1 MFFKG
6 YVLTKN
12 KKCLEKFKDVKKLK
26 TLDDVKDLP
35 EYAGILAENTVLI
48 DVDDEEESE
57 ILFDIVLDKKLKCK
71 VYKTTRGMHFYFL
84 NNNTIKSNKTN
95 TSLFCGLHADI
106 KLGTRNSY
114 SILKFN
120 NIDREVLYD
129 AKEYETVPKYLLPIK
144 YNIDFID
151 MENGDGRNQKLFNYI
166 LTLQSHGFGVEES
179 RECIRIIN
187 EYVMYDG
194 LSDNELETIL
204 RDESFKKP
212 TFFDGKTFLFDKFAE
227 FLKNTYHIKS
237 INDQLHLYQDGIYI
251 SNNAEIEKAMIN
263 YIPNLSKTKRN
274 EVLEYIKLIVEPVN
288 PSSCDYMTFRNG
300 IYNLLTD
307 ELLDFDPSI
316 ITQNKINYD
325 YNPNAYNELMDKTLD
340 RLSCNDKEI
349 RAIIE
354 EMIGY
359 CFFRRNELGV
369 AFILTGDKKND
380 KSTLLGVLQ
389 KLIGDVNT
397 SSLDLKELDQRFK
410 AAELF
415 GKLANIGDDIGDDF
429 IPDTAIFKKLVTG
442 DRINVERKGQQ
453 PFEFNSYAK
462 LLFSANK
469 IPRMK
474 DRTGAIKRRLVIIP
488 FEATFDKSDP
498 DFDPYIKTKLQS
510 QTSIEYLIQL
520 GITGLKRVL
529 KNNSFTQSDKATREL
544 ENYDKENNPILIF
557 LDEIEYNDVINQ
569 SVSDVYLKYSTWCIE
584 NGFEK
589 LNNLNFGKTI
599 CQKFNV
605 KSKGKK
611 VKGEN
616 IRVYVKGNKK

>member
-1 MFFKG
+1 MLFKG
-6 YVLTKN
+6 YVSTKN

-35 EYAGILAENTVLI
+35 EFAGVLAENTVLI
-48 DVDDEEESE
+48 DVDDGEESE
-57 ILFDIVLDKKLKCK
+57 ILFDIVMDKKLKCK

-84 NNNTIKSNKTN
+84 NDNTIKSNKTN

-106 KLGTRNSY
+106 KLGSRNSY

-129 AKEYETVPKYLLPIK
+129 VDEYETIPKYLLPIK
-144 YNIDFID
+144 YDIDFID

-166 LTLQSHGFGVEES
+166 LTLQSHGFGVEDS

-212 TFFDGKTFLFDKFAE
+212 TFYDGKTFLFDKFAE
-227 FLKNTYHIKS
+227 FLKNTYHIKL
-237 INDQLHLYQDGIYI
+237 INDQLHMYKDGIYI

-274 EVLEYIKLIVEPVN
+274 EVLEYIKLIVEPVT
-288 PSSCDYMTFRNG
+288 PSACDYITFKNG
-300 IYNLLTD
+300 IYNLSTG
-307 ELLDFDPSI
+307 ELLEFDPAI

-325 YNPNAYNELMDKTLD
+325 YNSNAYHELMDKTLD
-340 RLSCNDKEI
+340 RLSCDDKDI

-369 AFILTGDKKND
+369 AFILIGDKKNG

-389 KLIGDVNT
+389 KLIGEVNI

-410 AAELF
+410 TAELF

-474 DRTGAIKRRLVIIP
+474 DKTGAIKRRLVIIP

-498 DFDPYIKTKLQS
+498 DFDPYIKSKLQH

-520 GITGLKRVL
+520 GIAGLKRVL
-529 KNNSFTQSDKATREL
+529 KNNSFTKSNKVVKEI
-544 ENYDKENNPILIF
+544 EKYDKENNPVMIF
-557 LDEIEYNDVINQ
+557 LDELEKKDVHNQ
-569 SVSDVYLKYSTWCIE
+569 PKSDVYLKYSTWCIE
-584 NGFEK
+584 NGYEK
-589 LNNLNFGKTI
+589 LNDANFGRELNK
-599 CQKFNV
+599 KFNI
-605 KSKGKK
+605 KTDRKYPNGKQTT
-611 VKGEN
+611 
-616 IRVYVKGNKK
+616 IYVIVDE

>member
-1 MFFKG
+1 
-6 YVLTKN
+6 
-12 KKCLEKFKDVKKLK
+12 
-26 TLDDVKDLP
+26 
-35 EYAGILAENTVLI
+35 
-48 DVDDEEESE
+48 
-57 ILFDIVLDKKLKCK
+57 
-71 VYKTTRGMHFYFL
+71 
-84 NNNTIKSNKTN
+84 
-95 TSLFCGLHADI
+95 
-106 KLGTRNSY
+106 
-114 SILKFN
+114 
-120 NIDREVLYD
+120 
-129 AKEYETVPKYLLPIK
+129 
-144 YNIDFID
+144 
-151 MENGDGRNQKLFNYI
+151 
-166 LTLQSHGFGVEES
+166 
-179 RECIRIIN
+179 
-187 EYVMYDG
+187 
-194 LSDNELETIL
+194 
-204 RDESFKKP
+204 
-212 TFFDGKTFLFDKFAE
+212 
-227 FLKNTYHIKS
+227 
-237 INDQLHLYQDGIYI
+237 
-251 SNNAEIEKAMIN
+251 
-263 YIPNLSKTKRN
+263 
-274 EVLEYIKLIVEPVN
+274 
-288 PSSCDYMTFRNG
+288 MTFRNG

-369 AFILTGDKKND
+369 AFILTGDKKNG
-380 KSTLLGVLQ
+380 KSTLLGILQ

-410 AAELF
+410 TAELF

>member
-1 MFFKG
+1 MLFKG
-6 YVLTKN
+6 YVPTKN

-26 TLDDVKDLP
+26 TIDDVKDLP
-35 EYAGILAENTVLI
+35 EFAGILAENTVLI

-57 ILFDIVLDKKLKCK
+57 ILFDMVMDKKLKCK

-84 NNNTIKSNKTN
+84 NDNTIKSNKTN

-106 KLGTRNSY
+106 KLGSRNSY

-129 AKEYETVPKYLLPIK
+129 ADEYETIPKYLLPIK
-144 YNIDFID
+144 YDIDFID

-212 TFFDGKTFLFDKFAE
+212 TFYDGKTFLFDKFAE
-227 FLKNTYHIKS
+227 FLKNTYHIKL
-237 INDQLHLYQDGIYI
+237 INDQLHMYKDGIYI

-274 EVLEYIKLIVEPVN
+274 EVLEYIKLIVEPVT
-288 PSSCDYMTFRNG
+288 PSACDYITFKNG
-300 IYNLLTD
+300 IYNLSTG
-307 ELLDFDPSI
+307 ELLEFDPAI

-325 YNPNAYNELMDKTLD
+325 YNSNAYHELMDKTLD
-340 RLSCNDKEI
+340 RLSCDDKDI

-369 AFILTGDKKND
+369 AFILIGDKKNG

-389 KLIGDVNT
+389 KLIGEVNI

-410 AAELF
+410 TAELF

-474 DRTGAIKRRLVIIP
+474 DKTGAIKRRLVIIP

-498 DFDPYIKTKLQS
+498 DFDPYIKSKLQH

-520 GITGLKRVL
+520 GIAGLKRVL
-529 KNNSFTQSDKATREL
+529 KNNSFTKSDKVVKEI
-544 ENYDKENNPILIF
+544 EKYDKENNPVMIF
-557 LDEIEYNDVINQ
+557 LDELEKKDVHNQ
-569 SVSDVYLKYSTWCIE
+569 PKSDVYLKYSTWCIE
-584 NGFEK
+584 NGYEK
-589 LNNLNFGKTI
+589 LNAANFGRELNK
-599 CQKFNV
+599 KFNI
-605 KSKGKK
+605 KTDRKYPNGKQTT
-611 VKGEN
+611 
-616 IRVYVKGNKK
+616 IYVIVDE

>member
-1 MFFKG
+1 MLFKG
-6 YVLTKN
+6 YVSTKN

-35 EYAGILAENTVLI
+35 EFAGVLAENTVLI
-48 DVDDEEESE
+48 DVDDGEESE
-57 ILFDIVLDKKLKCK
+57 ILFDIVMDKKLKCK

-84 NNNTIKSNKTN
+84 NDNTIKSNKTN

-106 KLGTRNSY
+106 KLGSRNSY

-120 NIDREVLYD
+120 NTDREVLYD
-129 AKEYETVPKYLLPIK
+129 ADEYETIPKYLLPIK
-144 YNIDFID
+144 YDIDFID

-166 LTLQSHGFGVEES
+166 LTLQSHGFGVEDS

-212 TFFDGKTFLFDKFAE
+212 TFYDGKTFLFDKFAE
-227 FLKNTYHIKS
+227 FLKNTYHIKL
-237 INDQLHLYQDGIYI
+237 INDQLHMYKDGIYI

-274 EVLEYIKLIVEPVN
+274 EVLEYIKLIVEPVI
-288 PSSCDYMTFRNG
+288 PTACDYITFKNG
-300 IYNLLTD
+300 IYNLSTG
-307 ELLDFDPSI
+307 ELLEFDPAI

-325 YNPNAYNELMDKTLD
+325 YNSNAYHELMDKTLD
-340 RLSCNDKEI
+340 RLSCDDKDI

-369 AFILTGDKKND
+369 AFILIGDKKNG

-389 KLIGDVNT
+389 KLIGEVNI

-410 AAELF
+410 TAELF
-415 GKLANIGDDIGDDF
+415 GKLANIGDDIGEDF

-474 DRTGAIKRRLVIIP
+474 DKTGAIKRRLVIIP
-488 FEATFDKSDP
+488 FEATFDKSDS
-498 DFDPYIKTKLQS
+498 DFDPYIKSKLQH
-510 QTSIEYLIQL
+510 QTSMEYLIQL
-520 GITGLKRVL
+520 GIAGLKRVL
-529 KNNSFTQSDKATREL
+529 KNNSFTQSDKVVKEV
-544 ENYDKENNPILIF
+544 EKYDKENNPVMMF
-557 LDEIEYNDVINQ
+557 LDEIDIVDVINQ
-569 SVSDVYLKYSTWCIE
+569 STTEVYNKYSTWCIE
-584 NGFEK
+584 NGYEK
-589 LNNLNFGKTI
+589 LANANFGKVI
-599 CQKFNV
+599 CQTFSVESEGKKIKGKNIRRYV
-605 KSKGKK
+605 KSNSG
-611 VKGEN
+611 
-616 IRVYVKGNKK
+616 